1 MAVIDLTSITFMVV
15 QDSTNVKEAT
25 SESLY
30 ISQ

>member
-15 QDSTNVKEAT
+15 QGSTNVKEET
-25 SESLY
+25 SESLC